1 MIQNLWQVIE
11 IKAKQYWHE
20 NKHTDQKNM
29 IEYAEINSYLWSTD
43 MQLTINQLN
52 INWPRMPRQF
62 NGEKSNIFIHSD
74 RTNEYPNP
82 QEQI

>member
-1 MIQNLWQVIE
+1 MIQNLQQIIE

-20 NKHTDQKNM
+20 NKYTDQKNM
-29 IEYAEINSYLWSTD
+29 IEYTEINSWSSD
-43 MQLTINQLN
+43 MQLTIIQLN

-62 NGEKSNIFIHSD
+62 NEEKSYISIRSD